1 MNLNELEINE
11 TSGKIKHPNNIN
23 INLKDHQLSIVY
35 RCLEIE
41 NFNLLNIGIMND
53 KPGAGKTYAIL
64 TLILH
69 SNKKNNLIVIPQN
82 LLEQWMNSIHQ
93 FSDVLKYKKIV
104 NYNDILSLYG
114 DENILSNNY
123 DIIITTSLFY
133 HSLSTTINDKFF
145 KFSRV
150 FFDEIDSISN
160 IIMSKIN
167 CDFTWFVSAS
177 FNINEIGI
185 YNLNKESISYI
196 TCVCNEDY
204 IDKMFEMDNY
214 NCYKIICRNIYLDNI
229 FINILDNEEFTLLNA
244 LDYSKLKKK
253 FHNKIAGDEKEAIQF
268 LISDKKDIIETEKIR
283 IEDLEKSIQ
292 QSINSEKTE
301 ILNKQLE
308 ESKKSLNDSQ
318 EKLDLINQRLKE
330 NDCCPLC
337 YEEFSHKKKI
347 VISQCCKNKI
357 CYECT
362 DNWFNNLHKRNCIYC
377 NKGNIKFESYI
388 LVKDE
393 DKSLCKICDNKFE
406 CNNDKYYSQCCYNNT
421 CQDCLKD
428 WYLKLLK
435 KECLFCHN
443 QSTLYEDFRNE
454 KQHEEMLLNIKMGIK
469 YTRKSKIEFLK
480 YFLIS
485 KLSSNSKVIFCSQY
499 TKIFK
504 DLIRLL
510 NKYQLKYL
518 ELDNGNFNDINDS
531 IYEYKY
537 GDTKFMLLNSNLF
550 GCGLDLQITSDIVFL
565 HKTEHNLQKQI
576 IGRAYRPNR
585 KNKLNVW
592 FIMHENEDEIKLTKK
607 TNNIEFIKDNN
618 HEFDFEINETEI
630 KDLNLTQCTMIN

>member
-1 MNLNELEINE
+1 MNLNDLEINE
-11 TSGKIKHPNNIN
+11 NSTKIIHPENVY
-23 INLKDHQLSIVY
+23 INLKDHQLSIVH

-41 NFNLLNIGIMND
+41 KFNLINIGIMND

-64 TLILH
+64 ALILY

-82 LLEQWMNSIHQ
+82 LIEQWMNSIHQ
-93 FSDVLKYKKIV
+93 FSDILKYKKII
-104 NYNDILSLYG
+104 NYNDILSLYQ
-114 DENILSNNY
+114 DENILSNDY

-150 FFDEIDSISN
+150 FFDEIDTISN

-185 YNLNKESISYI
+185 YHLDQESIEYI
-196 TCVCNEDY
+196 TCKCNDDY
-204 IDKMFEMDNY
+204 IDKLFEMDNY

-229 FINILDNEEFTLLNA
+229 FINILDNEEFTILNA
-244 LDYSKLKKK
+244 LDYSRLKKK
-253 FHNKIAGDEKEAIQF
+253 FHNKIASDEKEAIQF
-268 LISDKKDIIETEKIR
+268 LISDKKDIIEMEKIR
-283 IEDLEKSIQ
+283 IQDLEKSIEE
-292 QSINSEKTE
+292 SINKDKKELLK
-301 ILNKQLE
+301 NQLL
-308 ESKKSLNDSQ
+308 ESQKSLKDSQ
-318 EKLDLINQRLKE
+318 EKLDLINERLKE

-337 YEEFSHKKKI
+337 YEEFSNKKKI

-357 CYECT
+357 CYDCT

-377 NKGNIKFESYI
+377 NKENIKFESYI
-388 LVKDE
+388 LIKDE
-393 DKSLCKICDNKFE
+393 DKNSCKICDSKFE
-406 CNNDKYYSQCCYNNT
+406 NENDKYYSQCCNNNC
-421 CQDCLKD
+421 CQNCLKD
-428 WYLKLLK
+428 WYLRLLK
-435 KECLFCHN
+435 KNCLFCQN
-443 QSTLYEDFRNE
+443 ESTLYEDFRNE
-454 KQHEEMLLNIKMGIK
+454 KQHEDMLLNIKMGIK

-485 KLSSNSKVIFCSQY
+485 KLTTNSKIIFCSQY
-499 TKIFK
+499 TRIFK
-504 DLIRLL
+504 DLIKLL
-510 NKYQLKYL
+510 NKYNLKYL
-518 ELDNGNFNDINDS
+518 ELDNGNFTDINDS

-537 GDTKFMLLNSNLF
+537 GDKKFMLLNSNLF

-607 TNNIEFIKDNN
+607 INEIEIKDNN
-618 HEFDFEINETEI
+618 NYEFNFEINENEY
-630 KDLNLTQCTMIN
+630 KNLTQCTIIK